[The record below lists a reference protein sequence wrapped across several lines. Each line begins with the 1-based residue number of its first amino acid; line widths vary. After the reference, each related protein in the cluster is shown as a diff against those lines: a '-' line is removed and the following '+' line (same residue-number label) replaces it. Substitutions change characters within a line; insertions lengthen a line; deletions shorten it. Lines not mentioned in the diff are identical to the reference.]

1 MTRLYVFLSSS
12 YRYKY
17 QLCCYGK
24 LMELSSLPSD
34 AQAER
39 QMLFRFPQTINE
51 APTLVTLLMV
61 SLAILVYLKV
71 MSAALR
77 NVAQ

>member
-1 MTRLYVFLSSS
+1 
-12 YRYKY
+12 
-17 QLCCYGK
+17 
-24 LMELSSLPSD
+24 MELSSLPSD